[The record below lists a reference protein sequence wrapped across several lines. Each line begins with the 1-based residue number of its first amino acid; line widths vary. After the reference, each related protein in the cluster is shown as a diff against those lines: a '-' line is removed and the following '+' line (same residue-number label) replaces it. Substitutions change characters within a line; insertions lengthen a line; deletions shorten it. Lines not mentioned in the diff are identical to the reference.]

1 LIISYKLLVLK
12 AKLAY
17 TLDKDMA
24 ENKERIIQEENIK
37 TGELNKIVDVE
48 ITGKEPLPREV
59 MTWMEKV
66 EQTSQTPI
74 TTVNDD
80 NGQPILTPA
89 TPQNPKIVLPIDR
102 KTFIEG
108 FKKTVEDAGKWLS
121 VFIFRLIKIKKGN
134 VKFKEE

>member
-1 LIISYKLLVLK
+1 
-12 AKLAY
+12 
-17 TLDKDMA
+17 MA
-24 ENKERIIQEENIK
+24 ENKERILQEENIK
-37 TGELNKIVDVE
+37 TGEINKLVDVE

-89 TPQNPKIVLPIDR
+89 MPQNPKIILPIDR

-108 FKKTVEDAGKWLS
+108 FKKTIEDAGKWLS